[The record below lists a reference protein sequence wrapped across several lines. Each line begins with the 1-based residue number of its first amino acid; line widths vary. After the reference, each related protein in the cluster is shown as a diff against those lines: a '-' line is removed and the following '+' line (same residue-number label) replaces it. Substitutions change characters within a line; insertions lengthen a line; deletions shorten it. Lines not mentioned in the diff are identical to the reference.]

1 MITLDSTLAVIPPKF
16 RALAKSHLIVYFL
29 IIWSVAFTGFA
40 LFLSLRFSEQS
51 DSNTLIKVALNF
63 QNVLHKDV
71 IDQETQLTT
80 IASLLENENFDKFEQ
95 YSKNAFISNP
105 NIVML
110 ELRDDSGKLI
120 TSASQSPTTSNPML
134 EGRKELPPSVVMNFF
149 RAVEQQK
156 PFWALSYGTNGKPVL
171 EQIAPGGVKRH
182 VLVTQINPEKW
193 IGNKAKATL
202 PSSVEVNIHEKAGKD
217 LAPEDGVAM
226 HVGLTGLDV
235 QLIFRNLVTLPVG
248 VNLSTMFILFLGI
261 ALVALLIRYNME
273 IQRSKRSQEQLN
285 VQEKALAKQAQLS
298 TLGEISTTLAHE
310 LNQPLATITNYIAMC
325 EIRLR
330 QLGYDDPS
338 LHQSLTEARS
348 QALRAGEVVQSI
360 RNFLRK
366 GHSAK
371 ATVDVAQ
378 SISHLMPI
386 LNALVHERDATLEV
400 VQKEDLHIRID
411 PALFEQMLLNLC
423 KNGLDAMTDTAP
435 ESRKLVIFSKRQRKP
450 DGKSWVHVSVQD
462 SGHGIRSEDGDKL
475 FDSFFTTK
483 IEGLGI
489 GLNLVKS
496 LTQSHGG
503 QISWANNAERGVTF
517 TLEFPEHNMAE

>member
-1 MITLDSTLAVIPPKF
+1 MATVDSPLRRIAPQFRNLAN
-16 RALAKSHLIVYFL
+16 SHFIVYFL
-29 IIWSVAFTGFA
+29 IFWSVAFTGFA
-40 LFLSLRFSEQS
+40 LVLSMRFSEQL

-63 QNVLHKDV
+63 QNVLHQDV
-71 IDQETQLTT
+71 IDQETQLST
-80 IASLLENENFDKFEQ
+80 IASLLGNENFDKFDQ
-95 YSKNAFISNP
+95 YAQNAFIGNP
-105 NIVML
+105 NIVLL
-110 ELRDDSGKLI
+110 ELRDDAGKLLKSVS
-120 TSASQSPTTSNPML
+120 TNRSTANNAL
-134 EGRKELPPSVVMNFF
+134 EVRSELPPSVVMNFF
-149 RAVEQQK
+149 RAVDQQK
-156 PFWALSYGTNGKPVL
+156 PFWALSYGSNGKPIL
-171 EQIAPGGVKRH
+171 EQIAPGGIKRH
-182 VLVTQINPEKW
+182 VLVTQIDPEKW
-193 IGNKAKATL
+193 IGSKAKKTL
-202 PSSVEVNIHEKAGKD
+202 PPSVEVYIHEKAGRE
-217 LAPEDGVAM
+217 LSPEDGVAM

-235 QLIFRNLVTLPVG
+235 QLVFRNLVTRPAG
-248 VNLSTMFILFLGI
+248 INLSSMFILFLGV
-261 ALVALLIRYNME
+261 ALVALLVRYNVE

-330 QLGYDDPS
+330 QLGYED
-338 LHQSLTEARS
+338 QSLQQSLNDARS

-371 ATVDVAQ
+371 ASVEIAH
-378 SISHLMPI
+378 SINHLMPI
-386 LNALVHERDATLEV
+386 LKALVHERDARIEV
-400 VQKEDLHIRID
+400 VQEDNLHIRID
-411 PALFEQMLLNLC
+411 PALFEQILLNLC
-423 KNGLDAMTDTAP
+423 KNGLDAMMETPP
-435 ESRKLVIFSKRQRKP
+435 ESRKLVIFSKRKKDL

-462 SGHGIRSEDGDKL
+462 SGHGVRFEDSDKL

-503 QISWANNAERGVTF
+503 QILWANNSERGVTF
-517 TLEFPEHNMAE
+517 TLEFPEHLMAE